1 MGVWCLLY
9 SPHSQACSEKG
20 RPGNEPSC
28 CVDSLEPVRMVRVLI
43 AQDVLRLGGAYH
55 MVVYLLGGK
64 EVGDS
69 ILLYTCSGWVFIL
82 Y

>member
-1 MGVWCLLY
+1 
-9 SPHSQACSEKG
+9 
-20 RPGNEPSC
+20 
-28 CVDSLEPVRMVRVLI
+28 MVRVLI

-55 MVVYLLGGK
+55 MVVYLLGRK